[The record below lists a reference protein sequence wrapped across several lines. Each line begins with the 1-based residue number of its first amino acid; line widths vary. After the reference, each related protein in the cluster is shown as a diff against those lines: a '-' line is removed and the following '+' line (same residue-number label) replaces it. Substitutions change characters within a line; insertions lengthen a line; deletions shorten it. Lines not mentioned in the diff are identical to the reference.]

1 MMKSLLVAALFVS
14 GSAAVAQTAEQ
25 LKMNAIATTACPSN
39 APYATIRHNS
49 IMPGKWAVFQQA
61 VADHQAW
68 YAKHGDKTTNK
79 IGRMVEARNGGAVL
93 SEAEAI
99 TITQYSGKPQPAH
112 DAAYE
117 AFTAKYRAS
126 AVIKDE
132 MRVCLP
138 K

>member
-1 MMKSLLVAALFVS
+1 MIRTLLVGAALVTAT
-14 GSAAVAQTAEQ
+14 GAVAQTAEQ
-25 LKMNAIATTACPSN
+25 LRQGMIAAAGCPAN
-39 APYATIRHNS
+39 APYTTIRHNS
-49 IMPGKWAVFQQA
+49 IMPGKWAEFQQA
-61 VADHQAW
+61 VAEHQAW

-79 IGRMVEARNGGAVL
+79 IARMMEVRNGAAVP
-93 SEAEAI
+93 SEAEAV